1 MKSAMEASF
10 QCGLQIA
17 NGVSYSC
24 VPHQCWRCLLVK
36 QAFSYVQIEERKFL
50 VSIVFQISIES

>member
-24 VPHQCWRCLLVK
+24 VPHRCLLVK